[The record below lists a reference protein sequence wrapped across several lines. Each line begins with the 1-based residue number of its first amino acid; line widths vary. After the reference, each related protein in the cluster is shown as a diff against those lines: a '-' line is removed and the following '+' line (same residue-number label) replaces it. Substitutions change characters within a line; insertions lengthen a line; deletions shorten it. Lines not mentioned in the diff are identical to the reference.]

1 MSAKRLV
8 LVHTISPLLG
18 VFNQLGAE
26 LLPGVELMHVL
37 DEPLLERV
45 RQRGHLSP
53 NDSARLQTHVAVAQE
68 TGADAVLVT
77 CSTVSPCVDDVRPEV
92 GIPVMKIDEAM
103 IAEAVAGGTRIGVVA
118 TNPTTLEPTRRLL
131 QAQAEA
137 AEKQI
142 DVELVLVEGALPAL
156 LSGDGAT
163 HDKLVKQ
170 AVLELSGRVDVVV
183 LAQASMA
190 RVMDVIP
197 EADRRVPV
205 LSSPHL
211 ALERVHQLLV
221 TDH

>member
-1 MSAKRLV
+1 
-8 LVHTISPLLG
+8 
-18 VFNQLGAE
+18 
-26 LLPGVELMHVL
+26 
-37 DEPLLERV
+37 
-45 RQRGHLSP
+45 
-53 NDSARLQTHVAVAQE
+53 
-68 TGADAVLVT
+68 
-77 CSTVSPCVDDVRPEV
+77 
-92 GIPVMKIDEAM
+92 MKIDDAM

-118 TNPTTLEPTRRLL
+118 TNPTTLEPTRQLL

-190 RVMDVIP
+190 RVMEVIP

-211 ALERVHQLLV
+211 ALDRVHQLLV

>member
-1 MSAKRLV
+1 
-8 LVHTISPLLG
+8 
-18 VFNQLGAE
+18 
-26 LLPGVELMHVL
+26 
-37 DEPLLERV
+37 
-45 RQRGHLSP
+45 
-53 NDSARLQTHVAVAQE
+53 
-68 TGADAVLVT
+68 
-77 CSTVSPCVDDVRPEV
+77 
-92 GIPVMKIDEAM
+92 
-103 IAEAVAGGTRIGVVA
+103 
-118 TNPTTLEPTRRLL
+118 LL

-190 RVMDVIP
+190 RVMEVIP

-211 ALERVHQLLV
+211 ALDRVHQLLV